1 MRICVT
7 GGAGFIGHHAV
18 RALRKVDHE
27 VAVVDNLSTGRG
39 DRLPPEVPLQV
50 ADVLEDSG
58 TRAILGC
65 RPEAVLHLAAR
76 VTIRG
81 SVDDFVED
89 ARQNLMGTARALE
102 AAIRAGAR
110 RFVLASSMAVYD
122 DAPSGLLIGEDWPT
136 IPSSPYGISKLA
148 AEQLVHLM
156 GRRSGISTLALRFFN
171 TFGSGQRFTP
181 YVGVIT
187 IFVHRIL
194 AGQPVVIYGDGNQTR
209 DFVSV
214 ADVSRA
220 CVLALQST
228 ASGLSLNVGTG
239 VGTTVNQVAD
249 LLRQRMG
256 SRLPPEF
263 AAPRAEET
271 RNSVADITLVRRALG
286 YEPGSGLA
294 DRIGE
299 VIEDIA
305 CEVGGTAPPAPPV
318 PGP

>member
-1 MRICVT
+1 MRVCVT
-7 GGAGFIGHHAV
+7 GGAGFIGHHTV
-18 RALRKVDHE
+18 RALLEAGHE
-27 VAVVDNLSTGRG
+27 VAVVDNLSTGRAN
-39 DRLPPEVPLQV
+39 RLPRGLALQV
-50 ADVLEDSG
+50 ADILEDAG
-58 TRAILGC
+58 TGAILDL

-89 ARQNLMGTARALE
+89 ARQNLIGTARVLE
-102 AAIRAGAR
+102 AAIRAGTR

-122 DAPSGLLIGEDWPT
+122 DAPPRQLIGEDWPK
-136 IPSSPYGISKLA
+136 IPRSPYGISKLA

-156 GRRSGISTLALRFFN
+156 GRRSGMETLALRFFN

-194 AGQPVVIYGDGNQTR
+194 AGQPVVIYGDGKQYR

-220 CVLALQST
+220 CVLALQGA
-228 ASGLSLNVGTG
+228 ASGLSINVGTG
-239 VGTTVNQVAD
+239 TGTTVNQVAE
-249 LLRQRMG
+249 LLLQRMG
-256 SRLPPEF
+256 SSLPPEF
-263 AAPRAEET
+263 APARPEET
-271 RNSVADITLVRRALG
+271 RNSIADIDLARKVLG
-286 YEPGSGLA
+286 YETGPGLA
-294 DRIGE
+294 DRIGD

-305 CEVGGTAPPAPPV
+305 REAGGTTPPSPQV
-318 PGP
+318 PGA